1 MPAPDLDARSD
12 DASTAAAPP
21 SGSALAVI
29 RALTGGLGPSEGAVA
44 RVMLE
49 RAAEVPQ
56 WSTQELAVAAGTST
70 ATVIRACQRLGFRG
84 FQHVRLELARESAP
98 AASHEA
104 PAGDA
109 VDRVFESARVAL
121 LVGQQTV
128 DREAL
133 TRAADALAGARR
145 VVCTANGFSA
155 PPLQDAAMRFSTVG
169 RPVEAP
175 LDILAQQF
183 AAHSVTDD
191 DVCLALSH
199 SGANAHTLATV
210 RAARR
215 RGARIIAV
223 GSYARSP
230 LADLADVALC
240 TGAVGTEHTVDPFFS
255 RLGHSVL
262 LQALVAEVAR
272 RTDPSDTLEMREVVA
287 DALAETTA

>member
-1 MPAPDLDARSD
+1 MPAPDLDARPD
-12 DASTAAAPP
+12 LSTASASIP

-29 RALTGGLGPSEGAVA
+29 RALAGGLGPSEGAVA

-49 RAAEVPQ
+49 RADEVPQ
-56 WSTQELAVAAGTST
+56 WSTQDLAAAAGTST

-84 FQHVRLELARESAP
+84 FQHVRLELAREPAP
-98 AASHEA
+98 TAPHEGS
-104 PAGDA
+104 AGDI

-121 LVGQQTV
+121 LVGRQTV
-128 DREAL
+128 DRDAL
-133 TRAADALAGARR
+133 TRAAGALAGARR

-183 AAHSVTDD
+183 AAHSVTGD

-210 RAARR
+210 RAAAR
-215 RGARIIAV
+215 RGARVITV

-230 LADLADVALC
+230 LADLADIALC
-240 TGAVGTEHTVDPFFS
+240 TGAIGTEHTVDPFFS

-262 LQALVAEVAR
+262 LQALVTEVAR
-272 RTDPSDTLEMREVVA
+272 RTEPADTLEMREVVA
-287 DALAETTA
+287 GALAEPTA